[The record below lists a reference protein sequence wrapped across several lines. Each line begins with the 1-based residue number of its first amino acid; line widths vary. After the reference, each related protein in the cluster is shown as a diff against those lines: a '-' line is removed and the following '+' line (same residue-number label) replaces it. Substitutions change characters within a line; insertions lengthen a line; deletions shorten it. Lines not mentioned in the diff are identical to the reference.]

1 VVDENEREW
10 RRFLLEEIRLMRME
24 IKQLNEGMTTLKIK
38 AALLVSLIGGVAGF
52 LGESVRKK
60 LGL

>member
-1 VVDENEREW
+1 MVDENEREW